1 MLANTKQVRALV
13 RSLSNSFFAQTY
25 TEKTI
30 KRDKAN
36 KRRSVVYLFNDL
48 QEAYNTQTELQKIIS
63 NKVTITGVTR
73 RQYGGYERKY
83 SVAYLRI
90 IADIA

>member
-1 MLANTKQVRALV
+1 MQ
-13 RSLSNSFFAQTY
+13 Q
-25 TEKTI
+25 
-30 KRDKAN
+30 
-36 KRRSVVYLFNDL
+36 VYLFNNL

-63 NKVTITGVTR
+63 NKVTITGVR
-73 RQYGGYERKY
+73 RTQYGGAQRKY